1 MGMVEGSV
9 IGPLGPGIASRCSS
23 RTSPSRTP
31 APSRTPY
38 PSEGITPRPTLPRRE
53 LGHKS
58 TDMLEDRYAHL
69 HDRTEEGVTEVVE
82 FRANIVKDKALRE
95 KMEAVR

>member
-1 MGMVEGSV
+1 
-9 IGPLGPGIASRCSS
+9 
-23 RTSPSRTP
+23 
-31 APSRTPY
+31 
-38 PSEGITPRPTLPRRE
+38 
-53 LGHKS
+53 
-58 TDMLEDRYAHL
+58 MLEDRYAHL